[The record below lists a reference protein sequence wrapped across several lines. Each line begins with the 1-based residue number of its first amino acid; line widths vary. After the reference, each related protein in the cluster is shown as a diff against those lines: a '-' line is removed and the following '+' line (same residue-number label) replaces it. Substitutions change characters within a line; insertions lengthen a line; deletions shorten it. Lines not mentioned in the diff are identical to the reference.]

1 MKLTRSQIAAIK
13 RVAATVQPDLNKKYK
28 KLKEIEKLQEEIQE
42 IDHNIAVW
50 DQGIRNLT
58 GVGIEELVEKET
70 INGSTKYKV
79 REDILEEEETEQEQV
94 DKRVDG
100 PVLDE
105 SQPDD
110 NNHFAQAMRDLS
122 GAKEEVNN
130 ETF

>member
-28 KLKEIEKLQEEIQE
+28 KLKEIERLQNEIQE

-70 INGSTKYKV
+70 INGNTKYKV
-79 REDILEEEETEQEQV
+79 REDILEEEEETVQEPEQQGTVFNE
-94 DKRVDG
+94 
-100 PVLDE
+100 E
-105 SQPDD
+105 
-110 NNHFAQAMRDLS
+110 NNSLF
-122 GAKEEVNN
+122 N
-130 ETF
+130 

>member
-28 KLKEIEKLQEEIQE
+28 KLKEIERLQNEIQE

-70 INGSTKYKV
+70 INGNTKYKV
-79 REDILEEEETEQEQV
+79 REDILEEEEEQVQEQV
-94 DKRVDG
+94 QEPEQQGTVFN
-100 PVLDE
+100 E
-105 SQPDD
+105 E
-110 NNHFAQAMRDLS
+110 NNSLF
-122 GAKEEVNN
+122 N
-130 ETF
+130 

>member
-28 KLKEIEKLQEEIQE
+28 KLKEIERLQNEIQE

-79 REDILEEEETEQEQV
+79 REDILEEEEETVQEPEQQGTVFNE
-94 DKRVDG
+94 
-100 PVLDE
+100 E
-105 SQPDD
+105 
-110 NNHFAQAMRDLS
+110 NNSLF
-122 GAKEEVNN
+122 N
-130 ETF
+130 

>member
-70 INGSTKYKV
+70 INGNTKYKV
-79 REDILEEEETEQEQV
+79 REDILEEE
-94 DKRVDG
+94 DG
-100 PVLDE
+100 PVQE
-105 SQPDD
+105 PEQHETIYNEE
-110 NNHFAQAMRDLS
+110 NNNLF
-122 GAKEEVNN
+122 N
-130 ETF
+130 

>member
-58 GVGIEELVEKET
+58 GVGIEELVEKEI
-70 INGSTKYKV
+70 INGNTKYKV
-79 REDILEEEETEQEQV
+79 REDILEEEETEQEQAQETV
-94 DKRVDG
+94 MQN
-100 PVLDE
+100 DE
-105 SQPDD
+105 
-110 NNHFAQAMRDLS
+110 NNTPF
-122 GAKEEVNN
+122 GN
-130 ETF
+130 

>member
-70 INGSTKYKV
+70 INGNTKYKV
-79 REDILEEEETEQEQV
+79 REDILEEEETEQGQAQETV
-94 DKRVDG
+94 M
-100 PVLDE
+100 PNDE
-105 SQPDD
+105 
-110 NNHFAQAMRDLS
+110 NNTPF
-122 GAKEEVNN
+122 GN
-130 ETF
+130 